1 MRKSSLILLLSIAG
15 MAPAHELHSSTGEA
29 EFKADP
35 PRIEVS
41 LTLFADDLELA
52 LMRHSE
58 RLLRFGTTPAAEL
71 DQALKTYLAEHFIV
85 RSAGDFRA
93 PIKWLGH
100 EASTASR
107 NAPAPEATLH
117 FEILI
122 PDASSP
128 CSLRHDLLAELFKD
142 QEHLL
147 RVKGGASSSTLRFS
161 PGNYELNL
169 RKEHKE

>member
-15 MAPAHELHSSTGEA
+15 MASAHELHSSTGEA

-52 LMRHSE
+52 LMRRTE
-58 RLLRFGTTPAAEL
+58 RLLRFGTTPAAEI
-71 DQALKTYLAEHFIV
+71 DKALKTYLTEHFIV
-85 RSAGDFRA
+85 HTTQGTRA
-93 PIKWLGH
+93 PIQWLGH
-100 EASTASR
+100 DASAASLKGP
-107 NAPAPEATLH
+107 NPEVGLY
-117 FEILI
+117 FEILL
-122 PDASSP
+122 PNASSP

-147 RVKGGASSSTLRFS
+147 RVKDGASTVTLRFS
-161 PGNYELNL
+161 PGNHELHL
-169 RKEHKE
+169 RKEPNK